1 MGKLKIIL
9 LAILLILA
17 AIGAF
22 MVFGLVAAVVQYLF
36 LFGILLLAGFVL
48 FKALKGKDSPQL
60 GMKSP
65 EMELEEARLVLE
77 EMKRR
82 QLTK

>member
-1 MGKLKIIL
+1 MDKLKIIL

-36 LFGILLLAGFVL
+36 FFGILLLAGFVL
-48 FKALKGKDSPQL
+48 FKVLKGKNSPQL

-65 EMELEEARLVLE
+65 ELEEARVVLE
-77 EMKRR
+77 EMKRK